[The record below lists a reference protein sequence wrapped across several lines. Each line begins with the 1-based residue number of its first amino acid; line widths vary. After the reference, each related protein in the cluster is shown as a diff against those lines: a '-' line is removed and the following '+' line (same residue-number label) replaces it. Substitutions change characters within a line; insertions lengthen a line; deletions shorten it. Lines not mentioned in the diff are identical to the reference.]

1 MLRPAH
7 PRSRPRLGGL
17 GSVCLALLASCATV
31 SLDDP
36 DRELAAAEAALAA
49 REPGRA
55 LAVLQKHDVQSFP
68 SRLRDRFDHLRI
80 QAHAEAGDPDA
91 AFTVA
96 ETFADRHPH
105 SDLRPQIGERIWQ
118 LAVAVLARDGGLWP
132 FWSDRRSSRTM
143 LEHLIT
149 RYPEHVRTADALRQL
164 GDLAYDDRNHAL
176 AQERYRDLLRR
187 CPNSEWVKYA
197 SFRYAMSLFA
207 GLQGPDYDLDQIEH
221 TRRELEAFLGGKPE
235 NPEFVKAAATALQ
248 QVIAWQAERHL
259 RVAHF
264 YRTIGNLHGQRLHL
278 EIAAGAPLAGTAA
291 HTRARTELAELPELP
306 TPADPEVPNRTAAS
320 EARR

>member
-1 MLRPAH
+1 L
-7 PRSRPRLGGL
+7 LFGW
-17 GSVCLALLASCATV
+17 ALFGCTTTPPV
-31 SLDDP
+31 EP
-36 DRELAAAEAALAA
+36 ERELAAAEAALAA
-49 REPGRA
+49 GQPEQGLR
-55 LAVLQKHDVQSFP
+55 VLQQYDVMLFP
-68 SRLRDRFDHLRI
+68 GRLRDQYDHLRI
-80 QAHAEAGDPDA
+80 QAHAAAGDPGA
-91 AFTVA
+91 AFAVA
-96 ETFADRHPH
+96 ETFADRYPH

-118 LAVAVLARDGGLWP
+118 LAATVIARDSGFWP
-132 FWSDRRSSRTM
+132 FWSDRRSGRTM

-164 GDLAYDDRNHAL
+164 GDLAFADRNHAL

-197 SFRYAMSLFA
+197 SFRYAMSLYA

-235 NPEFVKAAATALQ
+235 NPEFVRAAATALQ

-264 YRTIGNLHGQRLHL
+264 YRTIGNLPGQRLHL
-278 EIAAGAPLAGTAA
+278 EIAAGAQLAGTAA
-291 HTRARTELAELPELP
+291 HERAQAELAALP
-306 TPADPEVPNRTAAS
+306 PA
-320 EARR
+320 EAGR